1 MQNNN
6 WRSSGEEEGKR
17 QGGVEYIAYNVS
29 VSGGDVVD
37 ERPVMLLV
45 DDAEADR
52 AVLRRYFQEDYEIV
66 EAANGSD
73 ALAVMASRPVNLVL
87 AALTMPGMDAIELMS
102 IMRHMPELSELPV
115 VVMTGQ
121 GDHEGEANAVEM
133 GAADFITK
141 PYHPTVVR
149 HRVKNVLGGHENEW
163 RKALQAVQDQEL
175 VEMQHSMEKDSLT
188 GLYNRETFLR
198 KAAELMQANKDV
210 LYDIVYFDISCFKV
224 INDLFHIETGNI
236 VLSTA
241 GFYFPAAV
249 GDGGICA
256 RFEADHFVV
265 CIPDSKLDI
274 ENFLQGLDDSVKSLG
289 VNHNI
294 RFFAGIYTVQDAFL
308 PVDRMCDW
316 AHMALNKIKGSYTTR
331 YAYYDESMWEVMLR
345 EQTLVRDMEL
355 ALHEGQFCVYMQ
367 AIYNLEQKK
376 VVSAEALVRWN
387 HPTIGTILP
396 AYFIPLFERNGFIVR
411 LDRYVW
417 EMVCRFL
424 KEQKEKFGVVLPVSV
439 NVSRLNFYNLDLLQ
453 FLLGLVEKY
462 GLEPW
467 MLKLEITETAYMDEP
482 EKIIS
487 VIKEFRAQ
495 GFAVLMDDFGS
506 GQSSLSMLKN
516 LPVDV
521 LKLDMSFAN
530 EVGHS
535 RRVNAILKFI
545 MRLSQ
550 ELDMQVI
557 VEGVET
563 KQQLDIIASLGCK
576 EIQGYYFSRPL
587 PSEEFMKVIEEQM
600 GENEEAI

>member
-1 MQNNN
+1 M
-6 WRSSGEEEGKR
+6 
-17 QGGVEYIAYNVS
+17 
-29 VSGGDVVD
+29 D
-37 ERPVMLLV
+37 EKPVMLIV
-45 DDAEADR
+45 DDVDVNR
-52 AVLRRYFQEDYEIV
+52 AVLKNLFQEGYELV
-66 EAANGSD
+66 EAADGQT
-73 ALAVMASRPVNLVL
+73 ALAVMASRPVNVVL
-87 AALTMPGMDAIELMS
+87 AALEMQGMDALEL
-102 IMRHMPELSELPV
+102 LSVMKHTPGWMEIPV
-115 VVMTGQ
+115 VVITDRSNYEGQ
-121 GDHEGEANAVEM
+121 ANAVEM
-133 GAADFITK
+133 GASDFITK
-141 PYHPTVVR
+141 PYHPTVAWLRVR
-149 HRVKNVLGGHENEW
+149 NVLGGHENEW
-163 RKALQAVQDQEL
+163 RKALQVAQDQEI
-175 VEMQHSMEKDSLT
+175 VEMQHSMEKDVLT

-198 KAAELMQANKDV
+198 KAAELMQAGKDI

-224 INDLFHIETGNI
+224 INDLFYMDTGDV
-236 VLSTA
+236 VLKAA

-249 GDGGICA
+249 GDEGLCA
-256 RFEADHFVV
+256 RFEADHFVI
-265 CIPDSKLDI
+265 CIPDSKLDMDR
-274 ENFLQGLDDSVKSLG
+274 FMQGLDDSMKSLG
-289 VNHNI
+289 INHKI
-294 RFFAGIYTVQDAFL
+294 RFFAGIYKAQDAFL

-316 AHMALNKIKGSYTTR
+316 ARMAMCKVKGSYAQR
-331 YAYYDESMWEVMLR
+331 YAYYDEGMWEVMLR

-355 ALHEGQFCVYMQ
+355 ALHEKQFCVYMQ
-367 AIYNLEQKK
+367 AIYNMEQKR

-387 HPTIGTILP
+387 HPAIGTILP

-417 EMVCRFL
+417 EVSCQFL
-424 KEQKEKFGVVLPVSV
+424 REQKERFGEVLPVSV

-453 FLLGLVEKY
+453 FLMGLVEKY

-487 VIKEFRAQ
+487 VIKEFRAR

-506 GQSSLSMLKN
+506 GHSSLSMLKN

-545 MRLSQ
+545 MSLSR

-563 KQQLDIIASLGCK
+563 KKQLDIIESLGCYD
-576 EIQGYYFSRPL
+576 IQGYYFSRPL
-587 PSEEFMKVIEEQM
+587 PAEEFMKVLEEQNRKE
-600 GENEEAI
+600 GTDEDEGLD